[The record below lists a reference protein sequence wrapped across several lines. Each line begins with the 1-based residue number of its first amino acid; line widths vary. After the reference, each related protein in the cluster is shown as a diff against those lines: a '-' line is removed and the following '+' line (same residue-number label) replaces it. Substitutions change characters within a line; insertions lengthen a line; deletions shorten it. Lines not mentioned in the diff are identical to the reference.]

1 MQSLKLPTCEIP
13 EIPTAT
19 ATTFEEQS
27 TIKKKKRERRTV
39 KRPKKNQKGNPAQNQ
54 T

>member
-1 MQSLKLPTCEIP
+1 MQSLKLPTGEIP

-27 TIKKKKRERRTV
+27 TIKKRKEKEEQLRD
-39 KRPKKNQKGNPAQNQ
+39 PKNRKGNPAQNQ